1 MDTEKTFMLAG
12 SKTEFNFVQL
22 SDEERS
28 FAKRHVEI
36 IRHLQE
42 IQQLYLMFK
51 YCLNSIDC
59 KYTLMSSGNIQVNGK
74 NVSAEEDYIA
84 INVLVNSLI
93 SAGRTLVEA
102 MECYIRENYSETD
115 TARMEFMD
123 YLHSVYDSS
132 FAYRFLIRMRDYS
145 QHGHLPVNQNGEW
158 FGFEL
163 HQILN
168 KPHFKHNTKIRKQL
182 EKSVH
187 EVMDNYGDL
196 PRLSLAMTLAEFTAY
211 LLDVYNQFWK
221 KVSQT
226 INDSAKEFAA
236 LIERHPENI
245 NLIGGCEVPIFLYD
259 VEDDGMAHVVFTTDD
274 AKAMLASFQ
283 SEAESAANQYMTS
296 WQQLK
301 EGTRLVK
308 VVNKSQNE
316 IDTV

>member
-22 SDEERS
+22 SEEERS

-36 IRHLQE
+36 TRHLQE
-42 IQQLYLMFK
+42 IQQLYLMFQ

-168 KPHFKHNTKIRKQL
+168 KPHFKHNTKIKQQL
-182 EKSVH
+182 VKSVH
-187 EVMDNYGDL
+187 EVKDNYRDL
-196 PRLSLAMTLAEFTAY
+196 PRLSLAMTVAEFTAY
-211 LLDVYNQFWK
+211 LLDVYSQFWK
-221 KVSQT
+221 KVSQA
-226 INDSAKEFAA
+226 IIVSAKEFTE

-245 NLIGGCEVPIFLYD
+245 NFIGSCEVPIFLYD

-274 AKAMLASFQ
+274 AKVMLASFQ
-283 SEAESAANQYMTS
+283 SEAEMVANQYMTS
-296 WQQLK
+296 WNRLK
-301 EGTRLVK
+301 EGTLLVK
-308 VVNKSQNE
+308 LVNKSQIE
-316 IDTV
+316 IDAL